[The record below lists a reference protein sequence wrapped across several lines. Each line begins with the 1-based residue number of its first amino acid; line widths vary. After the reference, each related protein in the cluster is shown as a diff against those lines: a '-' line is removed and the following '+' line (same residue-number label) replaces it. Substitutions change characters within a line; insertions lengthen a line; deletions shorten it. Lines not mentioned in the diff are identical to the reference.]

1 MVRDL
6 KHAIRVLL
14 RSKGWTAVV
23 LLSLALGIGA
33 NTALFTA
40 VNGLLLQSLPV
51 PDPDSLVRLKWTGQ
65 NNMTR
70 DTSDYGPSRPLQGQ
84 SVRSTFSYAIYQELR
99 AANRTMTDLV
109 ACAPVGSSNLI
120 VDGAA
125 DLAST
130 FAVTGNY
137 FQVLRITP
145 LAGRLLN
152 EDDVAPG
159 ATPAAVIS
167 EGLWRRRFGGTPD
180 TIGKVVTINGAQ
192 VPIVGVVPASFT
204 GIQSVNATPPDLT
217 LPLTLESQINPG
229 PARLSRPT
237 TWWLQIVGRRKP
249 GVTDEQIQ
257 GNFEGVMQATARAGM
272 AAYMDALS
280 EKDRGLSTNQRDLTR
295 IPRLVVSSASRG
307 VYDPDTIAV
316 RSARILG
323 VVVVLVLLIVCANVA
338 NLLLSRSTSRRKE
351 VSVRLSLGA
360 TRSRLVR
367 QLLTESLLLSGV
379 GGALGLLVGYWSRQL
394 LPFGQ
399 TAPLDWRVFA
409 FVAGVS
415 VVTGVIFGLVPAFR
429 ATGVDVATAMKETSR
444 SVVRSRTLLGRA
456 LVSFQVGVS
465 LVVLVGAGLFL
476 QTLQNLRTVDV
487 GFDTNQLLVFRVNPR
502 LNRYDLEKTMQIYRE
517 IQEGLAAVPGVRG
530 VTLTQPLPLSNSTSS
545 STAYTNGGAQNQE
558 MHQMTVSPSY
568 FETMRIPVMRGR
580 TFTQHDVRTAPRVAV
595 LNETAARS
603 LFPGGNAIG
612 SRVGY
617 SPETSSEIEI
627 VGIVRDTTYTNLR
640 EPPPPTMFSSH
651 QQANATALAVV
662 ARTAGDPNAMAE
674 AARAVVRK
682 VDATLP
688 VTGVTTLSAQIENRV
703 AQERLYATAYTFFGG
718 LALVLASIGLFG
730 LMSYNV
736 ARRTN
741 EIGIRMA
748 LGAKRGDVIRMVLGE
763 SVLLVGIGVVL
774 GLGGAY
780 FGGRYVTSV
789 LFGLQPT
796 NMLTIAAA
804 VLILLAVSLL
814 AGFLPARRASR
825 VDPLAALRVE

>member
-1 MVRDL
+1 MIRDL
-6 KHAIRVLL
+6 KHAVRVLL

-40 VNGLLLQSLPV
+40 VNGLLLQTVPV
-51 PDPDSLVRLKWTGQ
+51 PDPDSLVRLRWTGR
-65 NNMTR
+65 NNTAR
-70 DTSDYGPSRPLQGQ
+70 NTSDYGYSQPVAGQ
-84 SVRSTFSYAIYQELR
+84 NVRATFSYAIYQELR
-99 AANRTMTDLV
+99 KANQTLTDLF
-109 ACAPVGSSNLI
+109 ACAPVGSVNLI
-120 VDGAA
+120 VDGVA
-125 DLAST
+125 DLSSSLG
-130 FAVTGNY
+130 VTGNY
-137 FQVLRITP
+137 FQVLRVTP
-145 LAGRLLN
+145 RAGRLLV
-152 EDDVAPG
+152 EDDFAPG
-159 ATPAAVIS
+159 APPAMVIS
-167 EGLWRRRFGGTPD
+167 EGLWRRRFGGTAE
-180 TIGKVVTINGAQ
+180 TVGKTVLVNGAS
-192 VPIVGVVPASFT
+192 VTIVGVVPASFT
-204 GIQSVNATPPDLT
+204 GIQSVNANPPDVT
-217 LPLTLESQINPG
+217 LPLSLESQVNPG
-229 PARLSRPT
+229 PARLSQPT
-237 TWWLQIVGRRKP
+237 TWWLQILGRRKP
-249 GVTDEQIQ
+249 GVTDEQIR
-257 GNFEGVMQATARAGM
+257 GNLDGVLQATARAGLTS
-272 AAYMDALS
+272 YLDSLS
-280 EKDRGLSTNQRDLTR
+280 EKDRNLSTNRVETQNVPT
-295 IPRLVVSSASRG
+295 LVVSSASRG
-307 VYDPDTIAV
+307 VYDPDTISL

-338 NLLLSRSTSRRKE
+338 NLLLSRATSRRKE

-367 QLLTESLLLSGV
+367 QMLTESLLLSGA

-429 ATGVDVATAMKETSR
+429 ATGVDVASAMKETSR

-456 LVSFQVGVS
+456 LVSVQVGIS

-476 QTLQNLRTVDV
+476 QTLQNLRSVDV
-487 GFDTNQLLVFRVNPR
+487 GFDTNHLLVFRVNPR
-502 LNRYDLEKTMQIYRE
+502 LNRYDIDKTMQIYRE
-517 IQEGLAAVPGVRG
+517 IQEGLAAVPGIRG

-545 STAYTNGGAQNQE
+545 STIHTQSGGQLNN
-558 MHQMTVSPSY
+558 MFQMTVAPSY
-568 FETMRIPVMRGR
+568 FETMRIPVVRGR
-580 TFTQHDVRTAPRVAV
+580 TFNEHDVRTAPRVAV

-603 LFPGGNAIG
+603 LFPDGNALG
-612 SRVGY
+612 SRIGY
-617 SPETSSEIEI
+617 SPETAGNIEV

-651 QQANATALAVV
+651 VQANATAMAVV
-662 ARTAGDPNAMAE
+662 ARTAGDPAAMAD
-674 AARAVVRK
+674 AARAVVRR

-688 VTGVTTLSAQIENRV
+688 VTGVTTLAAQIENRV

-748 LGAKRGDVIRMVLGE
+748 LGAKRSDVIRMVLGE
-763 SVLLVGIGVVL
+763 SLLLVGIGVAL

-796 NMLTIAAA
+796 NAVTIAAA
-804 VLILLAVSLL
+804 VLSLLAVSLV